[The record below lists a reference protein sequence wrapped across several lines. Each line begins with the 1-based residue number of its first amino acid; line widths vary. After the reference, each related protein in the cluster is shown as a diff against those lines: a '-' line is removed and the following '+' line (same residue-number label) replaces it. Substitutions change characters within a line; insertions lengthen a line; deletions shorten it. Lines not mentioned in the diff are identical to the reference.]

1 MTALDKITTEKS
13 ERLHLIKQELALN
26 IGGKNFDYTGSKRIQ
41 IHATE
46 QFARKTHRDC
56 LQCSSAQMDCER
68 MSHVDMVKFRLRCN
82 ETRCKRAAWADGA
95 PMVRAPWELD
105 KDILADVYRN
115 TVSSP
120 EEFRKE
126 FMQDFDHMSDA
137 NRYFVLNANQVE
149 KAPHLPPPNPDIPSV
164 EGAGAW

>member
-26 IGGKNFDYTGSKRIQ
+26 IGGKDFDYTGSKRIQ

-56 LQCSSAQMDCER
+56 LQCPSAQMDYER
-68 MSHVDMVKFRLRCN
+68 MSHVDSIKFRLRCN

-95 PMVRAPWELD
+95 PMQRAPWELD

-115 TVSSP
+115 
-120 EEFRKE
+120 
-126 FMQDFDHMSDA
+126 
-137 NRYFVLNANQVE
+137 FVLNANQVE